1 MLPRTNAAVIDE
13 WVPQIISKQPFRST
27 VTRIDQHTVEKRGG
41 NVYKNEE
48 AALRLVRQHAPG
60 LPVPEVYHS
69 IFKTASDGSQK
80 GIIFMSY
87 IEGKTLQSVWPSLSG
102 ATKERICHD
111 TWRMIAKIRQVPRP
125 GSLDRSAYYSTV
137 DGSPIHHPMLG
148 DYNDPCPKLTDD
160 EAFRARANARYVKH
174 NGLSY
179 ADGKDLPK
187 MLPRSKC
194 SVFTHGDIHPGNIFL
209 NDSYQIVG
217 LVDWESA
224 GFFPDYWEYS
234 QMMRPMHDSNDEWQE
249 FMRRSSPKEWDV
261 TGIEKA
267 RRVLF

>member
-1 MLPRTNAAVIDE
+1 MLQRTNAAVIDE

-27 VTRIDQHTVEKRGG
+27 VTRIDQDTVEKRGG

-48 AALRLVRQHAPG
+48 AALRLVRQHTPG

-69 IFKTASDGSQK
+69 IFRTASDGSQK

-87 IEGKTLQSVWPSLSG
+87 IEGKTLQSVWPSL
-102 ATKERICHD
+102 H
-111 TWRMIAKIRQVPRP
+111 
-125 GSLDRSAYYSTV
+125 
-137 DGSPIHHPMLG
+137 
-148 DYNDPCPKLTDD
+148 
-160 EAFRARANARYVKH
+160 
-174 NGLSY
+174 
-179 ADGKDLPK
+179 
-187 MLPRSKC
+187 
-194 SVFTHGDIHPGNIFL
+194 FL

-234 QMMRPMHDSNDEWQE
+234 QMMRPMHDSNDEWQD
-249 FMRRSSPKEWDV
+249 FMRRSSPNEWDV